1 MPWSARAGLMTEA
14 SWQMLDSC
22 VSVVPTVS
30 DVPPPDMWEDEATAE
45 SKEICIQH
53 WHRSP
58 IEHNQIITRLGSEVN
73 QPRDDILV
81 RGNLAKITHRDSP
94 FNRRR

>member
-22 VSVVPTVS
+22 VSVVES

-45 SKEICIQH
+45 SKEICVQH

-58 IEHNQIITRLGSEVN
+58 IEYNKIITRLGSEVN

-81 RGNLAKITHRDSP
+81 GGNLAKITHRDSP
-94 FNRRR
+94 FDRRR